1 MANLAGLHLAGN
13 DLTGPIPGVLG
24 RLVNLEA
31 LDLGGNHLTGPIPGA
46 LGSLVNLERLSLGPN
61 ELSGPVPA
69 GLGNLVHLQNLN
81 LFSNA
86 LTGPIPG
93 TLSSLV
99 NLEWLSLRRNALT
112 GPIPGALGRLVNLNS
127 LSLGENALTGPI
139 PDELGSLVNLHS
151 LLLDENDLT
160 GSIPSSLGSLANL
173 TWLDLSSNALTGA
186 IPGALGSLGNLNG
199 LILSWNP
206 LTGMLPDSL
215 TRLSRLSR
223 LYVHRT
229 AACAPADPLFQEWL
243 GTIEF
248 RGATC
253 NRAPQLVDTIPA
265 QTLTESGPASVVS
278 VDAYF
283 SDPDGDPLTYATTS
297 SSTGTVS
304 TLVSGGTVW
313 LVPGV
318 AGTATVAVTARDAGG
333 LSATQTLA
341 VTVDAS
347 GGPQSER
354 EVLEAL
360 YHATGGPG
368 WTTNTNW
375 KTSAPLGEWYGV
387 TTDAAGRVT
396 RLELGDNGLVGVIP
410 PALGSL
416 ESLERLDLSS
426 NELFGAI
433 PSALGSPVNL
443 SSLDLSENALT
454 GAIPGTLGSL
464 ANLRRL
470 DLSENALT
478 GAIPSALGGLAN
490 LRRLDLSENALTG
503 PIPASLGNL
512 ARLRYLGLGTTG
524 LTGPIPNELG
534 DLENLEWLV
543 LFQAWGV
550 SGPLPP
556 GWRRL
561 PGLSTLDV
569 FMTQTCAPAAWRE
582 WLATIEFTGRLCET
596 GTDVTIDV
604 AVVYTPAA
612 REVAGGAAAMA
623 AVVDLMI
630 AETNQ
635 AYEASGVHQ
644 RLALV
649 ERAEVQ
655 YTETTGDL
663 DLARLARPS
672 DGHMDGVHALRDRVG
687 ADLVHLIVGSGSCG
701 LAFRPGAFAFTNI
714 ACAGSASRTFAHELG
729 HNMGLHHDRY
739 QVHTTKAAC
748 PRIRRT
754 AT

>member
-1 MANLAGLHLAGN
+1 M
-13 DLTGPIPGVLG
+13 
-24 RLVNLEA
+24 
-31 LDLGGNHLTGPIPGA
+31 
-46 LGSLVNLERLSLGPN
+46 
-61 ELSGPVPA
+61 
-69 GLGNLVHLQNLN
+69 
-81 LFSNA
+81 
-86 LTGPIPG
+86 
-93 TLSSLV
+93 
-99 NLEWLSLRRNALT
+99 
-112 GPIPGALGRLVNLNS
+112 
-127 LSLGENALTGPI
+127 
-139 PDELGSLVNLHS
+139 
-151 LLLDENDLT
+151 
-160 GSIPSSLGSLANL
+160 ANL

-223 LYVHRT
+223 LYVHGT

-283 SDPDGDPLTYATTS
+283 SDPDGDPLTYAATS

-375 KTSAPLGEWYGV
+375 KTSASLGEWYGV

-396 RLELGDNGLVGVIP
+396 RLELGDNGLVGTIP

-443 SSLDLSENALT
+443 ASLDLSENALT

-464 ANLRRL
+464 ANLRGL

-490 LRRLDLSENALTG
+490 LDGLYLSENALTG

-534 DLENLEWLV
+534 NLENLEWLV

-582 WLATIEFTGRLCET
+582 WLATIKFTGRLCET

-612 REVAGGAAAMA
+612 REAAGDAAAIA

-635 AYEASGVHQ
+635 AYANSGVHH

-649 ERAEVQ
+649 ARSEVP
-655 YTETTGDL
+655 YTESGNSYL
-663 DLARLARPS
+663 DLRRLADPS

-687 ADLVHLIVGSGSCG
+687 ADLVHFIVGSGTFG
-701 LAFRPGAFAFTNI
+701 LAYRPGAFGLTNVDR
-714 ACAGSASRTFAHELG
+714 AGSASRTFAHELG
-729 HNMGLHHDRY
+729 HNMGLYHDRY
-739 QVHTTKAAC
+739 QVHHYEGGVSAHPAYGYVNQRMFEPGARGSSRWLTIMARYTQCSADYFLSECSGLLRFSNARQHYNGDRLGIAYGDGGSGVAGPADAAAVLNATG
-748 PRIRRT
+748 PAVSAWRDRPQDVGNRPPAAQGTLPDRRLELHGTLDVTCRRHSSIPT
-754 AT
+754 ATR

>member
-1 MANLAGLHLAGN
+1 M
-13 DLTGPIPGVLG
+13 
-24 RLVNLEA
+24 R
-31 LDLGGNHLTGPIPGA
+31 
-46 LGSLVNLERLSLGPN
+46 GSLR
-61 ELSGPVPA
+61 
-69 GLGNLVHLQNLN
+69 
-81 LFSNA
+81 
-86 LTGPIPG
+86 
-93 TLSSLV
+93 
-99 NLEWLSLRRNALT
+99 
-112 GPIPGALGRLVNLNS
+112 
-127 LSLGENALTGPI
+127 
-139 PDELGSLVNLHS
+139 
-151 LLLDENDLT
+151 
-160 GSIPSSLGSLANL
+160 
-173 TWLDLSSNALTGA
+173 
-186 IPGALGSLGNLNG
+186 
-199 LILSWNP
+199 
-206 LTGMLPDSL
+206 
-215 TRLSRLSR
+215 
-223 LYVHRT
+223 
-229 AACAPADPLFQEWL
+229 
-243 GTIEF
+243 F

-283 SDPDGDPLTYATTS
+283 SDPDGDPLTYAATS

-375 KTSAPLGEWYGV
+375 KTSASLGEWYGV

-396 RLELGDNGLVGVIP
+396 RLELGDNGLVGTIP

-443 SSLDLSENALT
+443 ASLDLSENALT

-464 ANLRRL
+464 ANLRGL

-490 LRRLDLSENALTG
+490 LDGLYLSENALTG

-534 DLENLEWLV
+534 NLENLEWLV

-582 WLATIEFTGRLCET
+582 WLATIKFTGRLCET

-612 REVAGGAAAMA
+612 REAAGDAAAIA

-635 AYEASGVHQ
+635 ALREQRSAPPPGSRGEVRGAVYGVGQQLPRSSPSRRSIGRPHG
-644 RLALV
+644 R
-649 ERAEVQ
+649 R
-655 YTETTGDL
+655 
-663 DLARLARPS
+663 ARLARP
-672 DGHMDGVHALRDRVG
+672 GRGRPRALHRRFWHIR
-687 ADLVHLIVGSGSCG
+687 LG
-701 LAFRPGAFAFTNI
+701 LSPWRFRP
-714 ACAGSASRTFAHELG
+714 
-729 HNMGLHHDRY
+729 Y
-739 QVHTTKAAC
+739 Q
-748 PRIRRT
+748 RRSCR
-754 AT
+754 